1 MPTIQ
6 KTRRTKHKRNGSRYS
21 DPETKHA
28 ISQKIYNGTRWR
40 NLRKSYL
47 MEHPLCEMCLSEGI
61 TTPACEVHHI
71 RHINVGNDELE
82 MMDIAYDSNNL
93 MALCSSCHDKIHNK
107 KPRTLYKDASTDT
120 PQRYINKDRRKKV
133 KNTY

>member
-1 MPTIQ
+1 MW
-6 KTRRTKHKRNGSRYS
+6 K
-21 DPETKHA
+21 
-28 ISQKIYNGTRWR
+28 
-40 NLRKSYL
+40 NLRRSYL

-61 TTPACEVHHI
+61 ITPACEVHHI

-120 PQRYINKDRRKKV
+120 PKRYINKDRRKKKLKTYEIHE
-133 KNTY
+133 KNR

>member
-6 KTRRTKHKRNGSRYS
+6 KAKRKRNGSRYS

-28 ISQKIYNGTRWR
+28 ISQKIYNSTRWK
-40 NLRKSYL
+40 NLRRAYL

-82 MMDIAYDSNNL
+82 MMDIAYDPLNL
-93 MALCSSCHDKIHNK
+93 MSLCSSCHDKIHNK

-120 PQRYINKDRRKKV
+120 PQRYVNKDRRKKV
-133 KNTY
+133 NKTP

>member
-1 MPTIQ
+1 MW
-6 KTRRTKHKRNGSRYS
+6 K
-21 DPETKHA
+21 
-28 ISQKIYNGTRWR
+28 
-40 NLRKSYL
+40 NLRRSYL

-93 MALCSSCHDKIHNK
+93 MALCSSCHDKIHGK

-120 PQRYINKDRRKKV
+120 PKRYINKDRRKKV

>member
-6 KTRRTKHKRNGSRYS
+6 KTRRKRNGSRYS

-40 NLRKSYL
+40 NLRRSYL

-107 KPRTLYKDASTDT
+107 KPRTLYKDTPTDT

-133 KNTY
+133 KNTH

>member
-6 KTRRTKHKRNGSRYS
+6 KAKRTKHKRNGSRYS

-28 ISQKIYNGTRWR
+28 ISQKIYNSTRWK
-40 NLRKSYL
+40 NLRRAYL

-82 MMDIAYDSNNL
+82 MMDIAYDPLNL
-93 MALCSSCHDKIHNK
+93 MSLCSSCHDKIHNK
-107 KPRTLYKDASTDT
+107 KPRILYKDASTDT
-120 PQRYINKDRRKKV
+120 PQQYVNKDRRKKV